1 MTTSDS
7 MTPATSMKPIIVITP
22 TITQFCHQA
31 WQIKAKAL
39 YVENDDSK
47 TYLITDVT
55 PFHPVSHIWPDHP
68 ADRGFVSLNG
78 EQYIV
83 EGCLVG
89 VIEQSTGKLHIA
101 ADIPVKRDSEG
112 WAFVVVHQLP
122 ASASMIKV
130 SDEVL
135 LTVDKEYQASL
146 SRGHSA
152 GHIAFLALNK
162 VLAESY
168 WRKDADRKDPLGSY
182 DFNSY
187 AQVTSFVTPELC
199 TDKYRLGKTLKKRGL
214 NVADML
220 TNLDGIE
227 ADINQM
233 IKGWLADSTP
243 VAMRLEGEA
252 LTDSRYW
259 EWQLDSDTLV
269 SIPCGGTHI
278 ENTSELKSLSVKL
291 TQLDDQHIEMLT
303 HVMR

>member
-1 MTTSDS
+1 MTTSDLI
-7 MTPATSMKPIIVITP
+7 TPTAITP
-22 TITQFCHQA
+22 TITQFCHQT
-31 WQIKAKAL
+31 WQLDAKVL
-39 YVENDDSK
+39 HVESDEDK

-68 ADRGFVSLNG
+68 ADNGVVSLD
-78 EQYIV
+78 EV
-83 EGCLVG
+83 EYTVDGCLVG
-89 VIEQSTGKLHIA
+89 AIEQSTGKLYVA
-101 ADIPVKRDSEG
+101 ADIPVKRDTEG
-112 WAFVVVHQLP
+112 WAFVVVHQLA
-122 ASASMIKV
+122 ASASMIKI
-130 SDEVL
+130 SDEVVL
-135 LTVDKEYQASL
+135 SVDKGYQASL

-187 AQVTSFVTPELC
+187 AQVTSFVSPELC
-199 TDKYRLGKTLKKRGL
+199 TDTYRLGKTLKKRGL

-220 TNLDGIE
+220 ANLDGIE

-233 IKGWLADSTP
+233 IADWLAEPTP

-259 EWQLDSDTLV
+259 EWQLDADTLV

-278 ENTSELKSLSVKL
+278 ENTTELKALSVKL

-303 HVMR
+303 HVIR

>member
-1 MTTSDS
+1 MTTSDLI
-7 MTPATSMKPIIVITP
+7 TPASAITP
-22 TITQFCHQA
+22 TLTQFCHQT
-31 WQIKAKAL
+31 WQLNAKVL
-39 YVENDDSK
+39 YVENNDSQ
-47 TYLITDVT
+47 TYVITNLT

-68 ADRGFVSLNG
+68 ADRGFVSVNG

-83 EGCLVG
+83 EDCLVG
-89 VIEQSTGKLHIA
+89 AIEQSTGKLCIA
-101 ADIPVKRDSEG
+101 ADIPVKRDTEG

-122 ASASMIKV
+122 ASASMINIG
-130 SDEVL
+130 DEVEL
-135 LTVDKEYQASL
+135 SVDEEYQASL

-220 TNLDGIE
+220 ANFDGIE

-233 IKGWLADSTP
+233 IAGWLAELTP

-259 EWQLDSDTLV
+259 EWQLNADTLV

-278 ENTSELKSLSVKL
+278 KNTSELKALSVKL
-291 TQLDDQHIEMLT
+291 TQLDDQNIEMLT
-303 HVMR
+303 HVIR

>member
-1 MTTSDS
+1 MTTSDLI
-7 MTPATSMKPIIVITP
+7 TPASAITP

-31 WQIKAKAL
+31 WQINAKAL
-39 YVENDDSK
+39 YVESDDSK

-68 ADRGFVSLNG
+68 ADQGFVSVG
-78 EQYIV
+78 DVQYPV
-83 EGCLVG
+83 EDCLVG
-89 VIEQSTGKLHIA
+89 AIEQSTGKLHIA
-101 ADIPVKRDSEG
+101 ADIPVKRDTEG

-122 ASASMIKV
+122 ASASMINV
-130 SDEVL
+130 NDEVVL
-135 LTVDKEYQASL
+135 SVDKEYQASL

-220 TNLDGIE
+220 ANLDDIE

-233 IKGWLADSTP
+233 ISGWLAEPTP

-259 EWQLDSDTLV
+259 EWQLNADTLV

-278 ENTSELKSLSVKL
+278 ENTSELKALSVKL

-303 HVMR
+303 HVIR

>member
-31 WQIKAKAL
+31 WQINAKAL

-47 TYLITDVT
+47 TYLITDMT

-83 EGCLVG
+83 EDCLVG
-89 VIEQSTGKLHIA
+89 AVEQYTGKLHIA
-101 ADIPVKRDSEG
+101 ADIPVKRDAEG
-112 WAFVVVHQLP
+112 WVFVVVHQLP

-130 SDEVL
+130 NDEVML
-135 LTVDKEYQASL
+135 SVDKEYQASL

-199 TDKYRLGKTLKKRGL
+199 ADKYRLGKTLKKRGL

-243 VAMRLEGEA
+243 VTMRLEGEA

-303 HVMR
+303 HVIR

>member
-1 MTTSDS
+1 MTTSDLN
-7 MTPATSMKPIIVITP
+7 TSASAITP

-31 WQIKAKAL
+31 WQLNAKTL

-47 TYLITDVT
+47 TYLITDMT

-68 ADRGFVSLNG
+68 ADRGFVSVNG

-83 EGCLVG
+83 EDCLVG
-89 VIEQSTGKLHIA
+89 AVEQSTGKLHIA
-101 ADIPVKRDSEG
+101 ADIPVKRNTEG
-112 WAFVVVHQLP
+112 WVFVVVHQLP
-122 ASASMIKV
+122 ASASMININ
-130 SDEVL
+130 DEVG

-220 TNLDGIE
+220 ANLDGIE

-233 IKGWLADSTP
+233 ISSWLAESTL

-278 ENTSELKSLSVKL
+278 ENTSELKSLSVNL

-303 HVMR
+303 HVIR

>member
-1 MTTSDS
+1 MTTSDLI
-7 MTPATSMKPIIVITP
+7 TPASAITP
-22 TITQFCHQA
+22 TLTQFCHQT
-31 WQIKAKAL
+31 WQLNAKVL
-39 YVENDDSK
+39 YVENNDSQ
-47 TYLITDVT
+47 TYVITNLT

-68 ADRGFVSLNG
+68 ADRGFVSVNG

-83 EGCLVG
+83 EDCLVG
-89 VIEQSTGKLHIA
+89 AIEQSTGKLCIA
-101 ADIPVKRDSEG
+101 ADIPVKRDTEG

-122 ASASMIKV
+122 ASASMINIG
-130 SDEVL
+130 DEVEL
-135 LTVDKEYQASL
+135 SVDKEYQASL

-168 WRKDADRKDPLGSY
+168 WRKNADRKDPLGSY

-220 TNLDGIE
+220 ANLEGVE

-233 IKGWLADSTP
+233 IAGWLTESTS
-243 VAMRLEGEA
+243 VVMRLEGEA

-259 EWQLDSDTLV
+259 EWQFNADTLV

-278 ENTSELKSLSVKL
+278 ENTSELKVLSVKL

-303 HVMR
+303 HVIR

>member
-1 MTTSDS
+1 MTTSDLI
-7 MTPATSMKPIIVITP
+7 TQAQAITP

-31 WQIKAKAL
+31 WQLTAKAL
-39 YVENDDSK
+39 YVESDSSK
-47 TYLITDVT
+47 TYLINDVT

-68 ADRGFVSLNG
+68 ADQGFVTVG
-78 EQYIV
+78 DVQYSV
-83 EGCLVG
+83 EDCLVG
-89 VIEQSTGKLHIA
+89 AIEQSTGKLHIA
-101 ADIPVKRDSEG
+101 ADIPVKRDAEG

-122 ASASMIKV
+122 ASASMINV
-130 SDEVL
+130 NDEVVL
-135 LTVDKEYQASL
+135 SVDKEYQASL

-220 TNLDGIE
+220 ANLEGIE

-233 IKGWLADSTP
+233 ISGWLTQSTP

-259 EWQLDSDTLV
+259 EWQLDAETLV

-278 ENTSELKSLSVKL
+278 ENTSELNALSVKL

-303 HVMR
+303 HVIR

>member
-1 MTTSDS
+1 MTTSDLI
-7 MTPATSMKPIIVITP
+7 TPTAITP
-22 TITQFCHQA
+22 TITQFCHQT
-31 WQIKAKAL
+31 WQLDAKVL
-39 YVENDDSK
+39 HVESDEDK
-47 TYLITDVT
+47 TYLITGVT

-68 ADRGFVSLNG
+68 ADNGVVSLDD
-78 EQYIV
+78 V
-83 EGCLVG
+83 EYTVDDCLVG
-89 VIEQSTGKLHIA
+89 AIEQSTGKLYVA
-101 ADIPVKRDSEG
+101 ADIPVKRDTEG
-112 WAFVVVHQLP
+112 WVFVVVHQLA
-122 ASASMIKV
+122 ASASMIKI
-130 SDEVL
+130 SDEVVL
-135 LTVDKEYQASL
+135 SVDKGYQASL

-162 VLAESY
+162 VLAENY

-187 AQVTSFVTPELC
+187 AQVTSFVSPELC
-199 TDKYRLGKTLKKRGL
+199 TDTYRLGKTLKKRGL

-220 TNLDGIE
+220 ANLDGIE

-233 IKGWLADSTP
+233 IAGWLAEPTP

-259 EWQLDSDTLV
+259 EWQLDADTLV

-278 ENTSELKSLSVKL
+278 ENTSELKALSVKL

-303 HVMR
+303 HVIR

>member
-1 MTTSDS
+1 MTTSDLI
-7 MTPATSMKPIIVITP
+7 TQAEVITP
-22 TITQFCHQA
+22 TITQFCHQI
-31 WQIKAKAL
+31 WQLKAKVL
-39 YVENDDSK
+39 HIESDENK

-68 ADRGFVSLNG
+68 ADQGFVTVG
-78 EQYIV
+78 DVQYPV
-83 EGCLVG
+83 EDCLVG
-89 VIEQSTGKLHIA
+89 AIEQSTGKLFIA
-101 ADIPVKRDSEG
+101 VDIPVKRDAEG
-112 WAFVVVHQLP
+112 WAFVVVHQLS
-122 ASASMIKV
+122 ASASMINIH
-130 SDEVL
+130 DEIVL
-135 LTVDKEYQASL
+135 SVDKEYQASL

-152 GHIAFLALNK
+152 GHIASLALNK

-187 AQVTSFVTPELC
+187 AQVTSFVTQELC

-220 TNLDGIE
+220 ANLESIE

-233 IKGWLADSTP
+233 ISGWLAESTP

-259 EWQLDSDTLV
+259 EWQLDAETLV

-278 ENTSELKSLSVKL
+278 ESTSELKRLSVKL
-291 TQLDDQHIEMLT
+291 TQLDEQHIEMLT
-303 HVMR
+303 HVIR

>member
-1 MTTSDS
+1 MTTSDP

-22 TITQFCHQA
+22 TIIQFCHQA
-31 WQIKAKAL
+31 WQINAKAL

-47 TYLITDVT
+47 TYLITDMT

-83 EGCLVG
+83 EDCLVG
-89 VIEQSTGKLHIA
+89 AVEQSTGKLHLA
-101 ADIPVKRDSEG
+101 ADIPVKRDAEG

-130 SDEVL
+130 NDEVML
-135 LTVDKEYQASL
+135 SVDKEYQASL

-227 ADINQM
+227 VDINQM

-243 VAMRLEGEA
+243 VTMRLEGEA

-303 HVMR
+303 HVIR

>member
-1 MTTSDS
+1 MTTSDLI
-7 MTPATSMKPIIVITP
+7 TPASAITP
-22 TITQFCHQA
+22 TLTQFCHQT
-31 WQIKAKAL
+31 WQLNAKVL
-39 YVENDDSK
+39 YVENNDSQ
-47 TYLITDVT
+47 TYVITNLT

-68 ADRGFVSLNG
+68 ADRGFVSVNG

-83 EGCLVG
+83 EDCLVG
-89 VIEQSTGKLHIA
+89 AIEQSTGKLCIA
-101 ADIPVKRDSEG
+101 ADIPVKRDTEG

-122 ASASMIKV
+122 ASASMINIG
-130 SDEVL
+130 DEVEL
-135 LTVDKEYQASL
+135 SVDKEYQASL

-168 WRKDADRKDPLGSY
+168 WRKNADRKDPLGSY

-220 TNLDGIE
+220 ANLEGVE

-233 IKGWLADSTP
+233 ISGWLTESTS
-243 VAMRLEGEA
+243 VVMRLEGEA

-259 EWQLDSDTLV
+259 EWQFNADTLV

-278 ENTSELKSLSVKL
+278 ENTSELKVLSVKL

-303 HVMR
+303 HVIR

>member
-1 MTTSDS
+1 MTTNDLI
-7 MTPATSMKPIIVITP
+7 TSVQAITP

-31 WQIKAKAL
+31 WQLNAKAL
-39 YVENDDSK
+39 YVENNDSQ

-68 ADRGFVSLNG
+68 ADQGFVSVNG

-83 EGCLVG
+83 EDCLVG
-89 VIEQSTGKLHIA
+89 AIEQSTGKLCIA
-101 ADIPVKRDSEG
+101 ADIPVKRDTEG

-122 ASASMIKV
+122 ASASMINIG
-130 SDEVL
+130 DEVEL
-135 LTVDKEYQASL
+135 SVDKEYQASL

-220 TNLDGIE
+220 ANLEGVE

-233 IKGWLADSTP
+233 IAGWLAESTS

-259 EWQLDSDTLV
+259 EWQINADTLV

-278 ENTSELKSLSVKL
+278 ENTSELQALSVKL

-303 HVMR
+303 HVIR

>member
-1 MTTSDS
+1 MTTSDLI
-7 MTPATSMKPIIVITP
+7 TPVSAITP

-31 WQIKAKAL
+31 WQLNAKAQ
-39 YVENDDSK
+39 YVESDDSK

-68 ADRGFVSLNG
+68 ADQGFVSVGDVL
-78 EQYIV
+78 YPV
-83 EGCLVG
+83 EDCLVG
-89 VIEQSTGKLHIA
+89 AIEQSTGKLHIA
-101 ADIPVKRDSEG
+101 ADIPVKRDTEG

-122 ASASMIKV
+122 TSASMIKV
-130 SDEVL
+130 NDEVVL
-135 LTVDKEYQASL
+135 SVDKEYQASL

-162 VLAESY
+162 VLAERY

-199 TDKYRLGKTLKKRGL
+199 SDKYRLGKTLKKRGL

-220 TNLDGIE
+220 ANLDDIE

-233 IKGWLADSTP
+233 IAGWLAEPTP

-259 EWQLDSDTLV
+259 EWQLDADTLV

-278 ENTSELKSLSVKL
+278 ENTSELKALSVKL

-303 HVMR
+303 HVIR

>member
-1 MTTSDS
+1 MTISDLITS
-7 MTPATSMKPIIVITP
+7 AQAITP

-31 WQIKAKAL
+31 WQLNAKAL
-39 YVENDDSK
+39 YVESNDSQS
-47 TYLITDVT
+47 YLITDVT

-68 ADRGFVSLNG
+68 ADRGFVSVNG

-83 EGCLVG
+83 EDCLVG
-89 VIEQSTGKLHIA
+89 AIEQSTGKLSVA
-101 ADIPVKRDSEG
+101 ADIPVKRDTEG

-122 ASASMIKV
+122 ASASMINIG
-130 SDEVL
+130 DEVEL
-135 LTVDKEYQASL
+135 SVDKEYQASL

-168 WRKDADRKDPLGSY
+168 WRKDADRKDPLGNY

-199 TDKYRLGKTLKKRGL
+199 TDNYRLGKTLKKRGL

-220 TNLDGIE
+220 ANLKE
-227 ADINQM
+227 VETDINQM
-233 IKGWLADSTP
+233 IAGWLAESTS

-259 EWQLDSDTLV
+259 EWQLNADTLV

-278 ENTSELKSLSVKL
+278 ENTSELKALSVKL

-303 HVMR
+303 HVIR

>member
-1 MTTSDS
+1 MTTSDLI
-7 MTPATSMKPIIVITP
+7 TPVSAITP

-31 WQIKAKAL
+31 WQLNAKAQ
-39 YVENDDSK
+39 YVESDDSK

-68 ADRGFVSLNG
+68 ADQGFVSVGDVL
-78 EQYIV
+78 YPV
-83 EGCLVG
+83 EDCLVG
-89 VIEQSTGKLHIA
+89 AIEQSTGKLHIA
-101 ADIPVKRDSEG
+101 ADIPVKRDTEG

-122 ASASMIKV
+122 TSASMIKV
-130 SDEVL
+130 NDEVVL
-135 LTVDKEYQASL
+135 SVDKEYQASL

-162 VLAESY
+162 VLAERY

-220 TNLDGIE
+220 ANLDDIE

-233 IKGWLADSTP
+233 IAGWFAEPTP

-259 EWQLDSDTLV
+259 EWQLDADTLV

-278 ENTSELKSLSVKL
+278 ENTSELKALSVKL

-303 HVMR
+303 HVIR

>member
-1 MTTSDS
+1 MTTSNLI
-7 MTPATSMKPIIVITP
+7 TQAEVITP
-22 TITQFCHQA
+22 TITQFCHQI
-31 WQIKAKAL
+31 WQLNAKVL
-39 YVENDDSK
+39 HIESDENK

-68 ADRGFVSLNG
+68 ADQGFVTVG
-78 EQYIV
+78 DVQYPV
-83 EGCLVG
+83 EDCLVG
-89 VIEQSTGKLHIA
+89 AVEQSTGKLFIA
-101 ADIPVKRDSEG
+101 ADIPVKRDAEG
-112 WAFVVVHQLP
+112 WTFVVVHQLS
-122 ASASMIKV
+122 ASASMINIH
-130 SDEVL
+130 DEIVL
-135 LTVDKEYQASL
+135 SVDKEYQASL

-152 GHIAFLALNK
+152 GHIASLALNK

-187 AQVTSFVTPELC
+187 AQVTSFVTQELC

-220 TNLDGIE
+220 ANLESIE

-233 IKGWLADSTP
+233 ISGWLAESTP

-259 EWQLDSDTLV
+259 EWQLDAETLV

-278 ENTSELKSLSVKL
+278 ESTSELKRLSVKL
-291 TQLDDQHIEMLT
+291 TQLDEQHIEMLT
-303 HVMR
+303 HVIR

>member
-1 MTTSDS
+1 MTTSNLI
-7 MTPATSMKPIIVITP
+7 TQAEVITP
-22 TITQFCHQA
+22 TITQFCHQI
-31 WQIKAKAL
+31 WQLKAKVL
-39 YVENDDSK
+39 NIESDENK

-68 ADRGFVSLNG
+68 ADQGFVTVG
-78 EQYIV
+78 DVQYPV
-83 EGCLVG
+83 EDCLVG
-89 VIEQSTGKLHIA
+89 AIEQSTGKLFIA
-101 ADIPVKRDSEG
+101 ADIPVKRDAEG
-112 WAFVVVHQLP
+112 WAFVVVHQLS
-122 ASASMIKV
+122 ASASMINIH
-130 SDEVL
+130 DEIVL
-135 LTVDKEYQASL
+135 SVDKEYQASL

-152 GHIAFLALNK
+152 GHIASLALNK

-187 AQVTSFVTPELC
+187 AQVTSFVTQELC

-220 TNLDGIE
+220 ANLESIE

-233 IKGWLADSTP
+233 ISGWLAESTP

-259 EWQLDSDTLV
+259 EWQLDAETLV

-278 ENTSELKSLSVKL
+278 ESTSELKRLSVKL
-291 TQLDDQHIEMLT
+291 TQLDEQHIEMLT
-303 HVMR
+303 HVIR

>member
-1 MTTSDS
+1 MTTSNLI
-7 MTPATSMKPIIVITP
+7 TQAEVITP
-22 TITQFCHQA
+22 TITQFCHQI
-31 WQIKAKAL
+31 WQLNAKVL
-39 YVENDDSK
+39 HIESDENK

-68 ADRGFVSLNG
+68 ADQGFVTVG
-78 EQYIV
+78 DVQYPV
-83 EGCLVG
+83 EDCLVG
-89 VIEQSTGKLHIA
+89 AIEQSTGKLFIA
-101 ADIPVKRDSEG
+101 ADIPVKRDAEG
-112 WAFVVVHQLP
+112 WAFVVVHQLS
-122 ASASMIKV
+122 ASASMINIH
-130 SDEVL
+130 DEIVL
-135 LTVDKEYQASL
+135 SVDKEYQASL

-152 GHIAFLALNK
+152 GHIASLALNK

-187 AQVTSFVTPELC
+187 AQVTSFVTQELC

-220 TNLDGIE
+220 ANLESIE

-233 IKGWLADSTP
+233 ISGWLAESTP

-259 EWQLDSDTLV
+259 EWQLDAETLV

-278 ENTSELKSLSVKL
+278 ESTSELKRLSVKL
-291 TQLDDQHIEMLT
+291 TQLDEQHIEMLT
-303 HVMR
+303 HVIR

>member
-1 MTTSDS
+1 MTTSDLI
-7 MTPATSMKPIIVITP
+7 TPVSAITP

-31 WQIKAKAL
+31 WQLNAKAQ
-39 YVENDDSK
+39 YVESDDSK

-68 ADRGFVSLNG
+68 ADQGFVSVGDVL
-78 EQYIV
+78 YPV
-83 EGCLVG
+83 EDCLVG
-89 VIEQSTGKLHIA
+89 AIEQSTGKLHIA
-101 ADIPVKRDSEG
+101 ADIPVKRDTEG

-122 ASASMIKV
+122 TSASMIKV
-130 SDEVL
+130 NDEVVL
-135 LTVDKEYQASL
+135 SVDKEYQASL

-220 TNLDGIE
+220 ANLDDIE

-233 IKGWLADSTP
+233 LAGWLAEPTP

-259 EWQLDSDTLV
+259 EWQLDADTLV

-278 ENTSELKSLSVKL
+278 ENTSELKALSVKL

-303 HVMR
+303 HVIR

>member
-1 MTTSDS
+1 MTTSDLI
-7 MTPATSMKPIIVITP
+7 TSAQAITP

-31 WQIKAKAL
+31 WQLNAKAL
-39 YVENDDSK
+39 YVESIDSQS
-47 TYLITDVT
+47 YLITDVT

-68 ADRGFVSLNG
+68 ADRGFVSVNG

-83 EGCLVG
+83 EDCLVG
-89 VIEQSTGKLHIA
+89 AIEQSTGKLSIA
-101 ADIPVKRDSEG
+101 ADIPVKRDTEG

-122 ASASMIKV
+122 TSASMINIG
-130 SDEVL
+130 DEVEL
-135 LTVDKEYQASL
+135 SVDKEYQASL

-187 AQVTSFVTPELC
+187 AQVTSFVTPEVC

-220 TNLDGIE
+220 ANLKGVE

-233 IKGWLADSTP
+233 IAGWLAESTS

-259 EWQLDSDTLV
+259 EWQLNADTLV

-278 ENTSELKSLSVKL
+278 ENTSDFKALSVKL

-303 HVMR
+303 RVIR

>member
-1 MTTSDS
+1 MTTSDLI
-7 MTPATSMKPIIVITP
+7 TQAEVITP
-22 TITQFCHQA
+22 TITQFCHQI
-31 WQIKAKAL
+31 WQLNAKAL
-39 YVENDDSK
+39 HVESDDSK

-68 ADRGFVSLNG
+68 ADQGFVTVDDDV
-78 EQYIV
+78 QYPV
-83 EGCLVG
+83 EDCLVG
-89 VIEQSTGKLHIA
+89 AIEQSTGKLCIA
-101 ADIPVKRDSEG
+101 AGIPVKRDAEG
-112 WAFVVVHQLP
+112 WVFVVVHQLS
-122 ASASMIKV
+122 ASASMINIH
-130 SDEVL
+130 DEIVL
-135 LTVDKEYQASL
+135 SVDKEYQSSL

-152 GHIAFLALNK
+152 GHIASLALNK

-187 AQVTSFVTPELC
+187 AQMTSFVTQELC

-214 NVADML
+214 NVADL
-220 TNLDGIE
+220 LANLDGIE
-227 ADINQM
+227 TDINQM
-233 IKGWLADSTP
+233 ISGWLAEPTP

-259 EWQLDSDTLV
+259 EWQLDADTLV

-278 ENTSELKSLSVKL
+278 ENTSELKALSVKL

-303 HVMR
+303 HVIR

>member
-1 MTTSDS
+1 MTTSDLI
-7 MTPATSMKPIIVITP
+7 TPVSAITP

-31 WQIKAKAL
+31 WQLNAKAQ
-39 YVENDDSK
+39 YVESDDNK

-68 ADRGFVSLNG
+68 ADQGFVSVGDVL
-78 EQYIV
+78 YPV
-83 EGCLVG
+83 EDCLVG
-89 VIEQSTGKLHIA
+89 AIEQSTGKLHIA
-101 ADIPVKRDSEG
+101 ADIPVKRDTEG

-122 ASASMIKV
+122 TSASMIKV
-130 SDEVL
+130 NDEVVL
-135 LTVDKEYQASL
+135 SVDKEYQASL

-220 TNLDGIE
+220 ASLDDIE

-233 IKGWLADSTP
+233 IAGWFAEPTP

-259 EWQLDSDTLV
+259 EWQLDADTLV

-278 ENTSELKSLSVKL
+278 ENTSELKALSVKL

-303 HVMR
+303 HVIR

>member
-1 MTTSDS
+1 MTTSDP
-7 MTPATSMKPIIVITP
+7 MTPATPMKPIIVITP

-31 WQIKAKAL
+31 WQINVKAL

-47 TYLITDVT
+47 TYLITDMT

-68 ADRGFVSLNG
+68 ADQGFVNVG
-78 EQYIV
+78 DVQYPV
-83 EGCLVG
+83 EDCLVG
-89 VIEQSTGKLHIA
+89 AIEQSTGKLHIA
-101 ADIPVKRDSEG
+101 EDIPVKRDTEG

-135 LTVDKEYQASL
+135 LSVDKEYQASL

-233 IKGWLADSTP
+233 IKGWLAGSTP

-303 HVMR
+303 HVIR

>member
-22 TITQFCHQA
+22 TITQFCHQT
-31 WQIKAKAL
+31 WLLNAKAV
-39 YVENDDSK
+39 YVESDDSK
-47 TYLITDVT
+47 THLITDVT

-68 ADRGFVSLNG
+68 ADRGFVSVGG

-83 EGCLVG
+83 EDCLVG
-89 VIEQSTGKLHIA
+89 AIEQSTGNLYIA
-101 ADIPVKRDSEG
+101 ADIPVKRDTEG

-122 ASASMIKV
+122 VSASMINIG
-130 SDEVL
+130 DEIEL
-135 LTVDKEYQASL
+135 SVDKEHQASL

-168 WRKDADRKDPLGSY
+168 WRKDADRKDPFGSY

-233 IKGWLADSTP
+233 IAGWLVESTL
-243 VAMRLEGEA
+243 VTMRLEGEA

-259 EWQLDSDTLV
+259 EWQLDDETLV

-278 ENTSELKSLSVKL
+278 DNTSELKALSVKL
-291 TQLDDQHIEMLT
+291 TQLDDQHIEMQT
-303 HVMR
+303 CVSR

>member
-1 MTTSDS
+1 MTTSNLI
-7 MTPATSMKPIIVITP
+7 TQAEVITP
-22 TITQFCHQA
+22 TITQFCHQI
-31 WQIKAKAL
+31 WQLNAKVL
-39 YVENDDSK
+39 HIESDENK
-47 TYLITDVT
+47 TYLITDMT

-68 ADRGFVSLNG
+68 ADQGFVTVG
-78 EQYIV
+78 DVQYPV
-83 EGCLVG
+83 EDCLVG
-89 VIEQSTGKLHIA
+89 SIEQSTGKLFIA
-101 ADIPVKRDSEG
+101 ADIPVKRDAEG
-112 WAFVVVHQLP
+112 WAFVVVHQLS
-122 ASASMIKV
+122 ASASMINIH
-130 SDEVL
+130 DEIVL
-135 LTVDKEYQASL
+135 SVDKEYQASL

-152 GHIAFLALNK
+152 GHIASLALNK

-187 AQVTSFVTPELC
+187 AQVTSFVTQELC

-220 TNLDGIE
+220 ANLESIE

-233 IKGWLADSTP
+233 ISGWLVESTP

-259 EWQLDSDTLV
+259 EWQLDAETLV

-278 ENTSELKSLSVKL
+278 ESTSELKRLSVKL
-291 TQLDDQHIEMLT
+291 TQLDEQHIEMLT
-303 HVMR
+303 HVIR

>member
-22 TITQFCHQA
+22 TITQFFHQA
-31 WQIKAKAL
+31 WQINAKAL

-47 TYLITDVT
+47 TYLITDMT

-83 EGCLVG
+83 EDCLVG
-89 VIEQSTGKLHIA
+89 AVEQSTGKLHIA
-101 ADIPVKRDSEG
+101 ADIPVKRDTEG

-130 SDEVL
+130 NDEVML
-135 LTVDKEYQASL
+135 SVDKEYQASL

>member
-1 MTTSDS
+1 MTTSDLI
-7 MTPATSMKPIIVITP
+7 TQAEAITP

-31 WQIKAKAL
+31 WQLTAKAL
-39 YVENDDSK
+39 YVESDSSK

-68 ADRGFVSLNG
+68 ADQGFVTVG
-78 EQYIV
+78 DVQYSV
-83 EGCLVG
+83 EDCLVG
-89 VIEQSTGKLHIA
+89 AIEQSTGKLHIA
-101 ADIPVKRDSEG
+101 ADIPVKRDAEG

-122 ASASMIKV
+122 ASASMINV
-130 SDEVL
+130 NDEVVL
-135 LTVDKEYQASL
+135 SVDKEYQASL

-220 TNLDGIE
+220 ANLEGIE

-233 IKGWLADSTP
+233 ISGWLTQSTP

-259 EWQLDSDTLV
+259 EWQLDAETLV

-278 ENTSELKSLSVKL
+278 ENTSELNALSVKL

-303 HVMR
+303 HVIR

>member
-1 MTTSDS
+1 MTTSDLI
-7 MTPATSMKPIIVITP
+7 TQAEVITP
-22 TITQFCHQA
+22 TITQFCHQI
-31 WQIKAKAL
+31 WQLKAKVL
-39 YVENDDSK
+39 HIESDENK

-68 ADRGFVSLNG
+68 ADQGFVTVG
-78 EQYIV
+78 DVQYPV
-83 EGCLVG
+83 EDCLVG
-89 VIEQSTGKLHIA
+89 AIEQSTGKLCIA
-101 ADIPVKRDSEG
+101 ADIPVKRDAEG
-112 WAFVVVHQLP
+112 WVFVVVHQLS
-122 ASASMIKV
+122 ASASMINIH
-130 SDEVL
+130 DEIVL
-135 LTVDKEYQASL
+135 SVDKEYQSSL

-152 GHIAFLALNK
+152 GHIASLALNK

-187 AQVTSFVTPELC
+187 AQVTSFVTQELC

-220 TNLDGIE
+220 ANLESIE

-233 IKGWLADSTP
+233 ISGWLAESTP

-259 EWQLDSDTLV
+259 EWQLDAETLV

-278 ENTSELKSLSVKL
+278 ESTSELKRLSVKL
-291 TQLDDQHIEMLT
+291 TQLDEQHIEMLT
-303 HVMR
+303 HVIR

>member
-1 MTTSDS
+1 MTTSDLI
-7 MTPATSMKPIIVITP
+7 TQAEVITP
-22 TITQFCHQA
+22 TITQFCHQI
-31 WQIKAKAL
+31 WQLNAKAL
-39 YVENDDSK
+39 HVESDDSK

-68 ADRGFVSLNG
+68 ADQGFVTVG
-78 EQYIV
+78 DVQYPV
-83 EGCLVG
+83 EDCLVG
-89 VIEQSTGKLHIA
+89 AIEQSTGKLFIA
-101 ADIPVKRDSEG
+101 ADIPVKRDAEG
-112 WAFVVVHQLP
+112 WTFVVVHQLS
-122 ASASMIKV
+122 ASASMINIH
-130 SDEVL
+130 DEIVL
-135 LTVDKEYQASL
+135 SVDKEYQASL

-152 GHIAFLALNK
+152 GHIASLALNK

-187 AQVTSFVTPELC
+187 AQVTSFVTQELC

-220 TNLDGIE
+220 ANLESIE

-233 IKGWLADSTP
+233 ISGWLAESTP

-259 EWQLDSDTLV
+259 EWQLDAETLV

-278 ENTSELKSLSVKL
+278 ESTSELKRLSVKL
-291 TQLDDQHIEMLT
+291 TQLDEQHIEMLT
-303 HVMR
+303 HVIR

>member
-1 MTTSDS
+1 MTTSDLI
-7 MTPATSMKPIIVITP
+7 TPVSAITP

-31 WQIKAKAL
+31 WQLNAKAQ
-39 YVENDDSK
+39 YVESDDSK

-68 ADRGFVSLNG
+68 ADQGFVSVGDVL
-78 EQYIV
+78 YPV
-83 EGCLVG
+83 EDCLVG
-89 VIEQSTGKLHIA
+89 AIEQSTGKLHIA
-101 ADIPVKRDSEG
+101 ADIPVKRDTEG

-122 ASASMIKV
+122 TSVSMIKV
-130 SDEVL
+130 NDEVVL
-135 LTVDKEYQASL
+135 SVDKEYQASL

-162 VLAESY
+162 VLAERY

-199 TDKYRLGKTLKKRGL
+199 SDKYRLGKTLKKRGL

-220 TNLDGIE
+220 ASLDDIE

-233 IKGWLADSTP
+233 IAGWFAEPTP

-259 EWQLDSDTLV
+259 EWQLDADTLV

-278 ENTSELKSLSVKL
+278 ENTSELKALSVKL

-303 HVMR
+303 HVIR

>member
-1 MTTSDS
+1 MTTSDP

-31 WQIKAKAL
+31 WQINAKAL

-47 TYLITDVT
+47 TYLITDMT

-83 EGCLVG
+83 EDCLVG
-89 VIEQSTGKLHIA
+89 AVEQSTGKLHIA
-101 ADIPVKRDSEG
+101 ADIPVKRDTEG

-122 ASASMIKV
+122 ASASRIKV

-135 LTVDKEYQASL
+135 LTVDQEYQASL

-243 VAMRLEGEA
+243 VTMRLEGEA

>member
-1 MTTSDS
+1 MTTSDLI
-7 MTPATSMKPIIVITP
+7 TQAEVITP
-22 TITQFCHQA
+22 TITQFCHQI
-31 WQIKAKAL
+31 WQLKAKVL
-39 YVENDDSK
+39 HIESDENK

-68 ADRGFVSLNG
+68 ADQGFVTVG
-78 EQYIV
+78 DVQYPV
-83 EGCLVG
+83 EDCLVG
-89 VIEQSTGKLHIA
+89 AIEQSTGKLFIA
-101 ADIPVKRDSEG
+101 ADIPVKRDAEG
-112 WAFVVVHQLP
+112 WTFVVVHQLS
-122 ASASMIKV
+122 ASASMINIH
-130 SDEVL
+130 DEIVL
-135 LTVDKEYQASL
+135 SVDKEYQASL

-152 GHIAFLALNK
+152 GHIASLALNK

-187 AQVTSFVTPELC
+187 AQVTSFVTQELC

-220 TNLDGIE
+220 ANLESIE

-233 IKGWLADSTP
+233 ISGWLAESTP

-259 EWQLDSDTLV
+259 EWQLDAETLV

-278 ENTSELKSLSVKL
+278 ESTSELKRLSVKL
-291 TQLDDQHIEMLT
+291 TQLDEQHIEMLT
-303 HVMR
+303 HVIR

>member
-1 MTTSDS
+1 MTTSDLN
-7 MTPATSMKPIIVITP
+7 TSASAITP

-31 WQIKAKAL
+31 WQLNAKAL

-47 TYLITDVT
+47 TYLITDMT

-68 ADRGFVSLNG
+68 ADRGFVSVNG

-83 EGCLVG
+83 EDCLVG
-89 VIEQSTGKLHIA
+89 AVEQSTGKLHIA
-101 ADIPVKRDSEG
+101 ADIPVKRDTEG

-122 ASASMIKV
+122 ASASMININ
-130 SDEVL
+130 DEVG

-220 TNLDGIE
+220 ANLDGIE

-233 IKGWLADSTP
+233 ISSWLAESTL

-278 ENTSELKSLSVKL
+278 ENTSEFKFLSVKL

-303 HVMR
+303 HVIR

>member
-1 MTTSDS
+1 MTTSDLI
-7 MTPATSMKPIIVITP
+7 TSAQAITP

-31 WQIKAKAL
+31 WQLNAKAL
-39 YVENDDSK
+39 YVESIDSQS
-47 TYLITDVT
+47 YLITDVT

-68 ADRGFVSLNG
+68 ADRGFVSVNG

-83 EGCLVG
+83 EDCLVG
-89 VIEQSTGKLHIA
+89 AIEQSTGKLSIA
-101 ADIPVKRDSEG
+101 ADIPVKRDTEG

-122 ASASMIKV
+122 ASASMINIG
-130 SDEVL
+130 DEVEL
-135 LTVDKEYQASL
+135 SVDKEYQASL

-220 TNLDGIE
+220 ANLKGVE

-233 IKGWLADSTP
+233 IAGWLAESTS
-243 VAMRLEGEA
+243 VAMRVEGEA

-259 EWQLDSDTLV
+259 EWQLNADTLV

-278 ENTSELKSLSVKL
+278 ENTSELKALSVKL

-303 HVMR
+303 HVIR

>member
-1 MTTSDS
+1 MTTSDLI
-7 MTPATSMKPIIVITP
+7 TQAQAITP

-31 WQIKAKAL
+31 WQINAKAL
-39 YVENDDSK
+39 YVESDDSK

-68 ADRGFVSLNG
+68 ADQGFVSVG
-78 EQYIV
+78 DVQYPV
-83 EGCLVG
+83 EDCLVG
-89 VIEQSTGKLHIA
+89 AIEQSTGKLYIA
-101 ADIPVKRDSEG
+101 ADIPVKRNTEG

-122 ASASMIKV
+122 VSADMVKV
-130 SDEVL
+130 SDEVVL
-135 LTVDKEYQASL
+135 LVDKEYQASL

-187 AQVTSFVTPELC
+187 AQVTSFVTPDLC

-220 TNLDGIE
+220 ANLEGIE
-227 ADINQM
+227 VDINLM
-233 IKGWLADSTP
+233 IADWIAESTSIS
-243 VAMRLEGEA
+243 MRLEGEA

-278 ENTSELKSLSVKL
+278 ENTSELKALAVKL

-303 HVMR
+303 HVIR

>member
-1 MTTSDS
+1 MTTSDLI
-7 MTPATSMKPIIVITP
+7 TQAEVITP
-22 TITQFCHQA
+22 TITQFCHQI
-31 WQIKAKAL
+31 WQLNAKAL
-39 YVENDDSK
+39 HVESDDSK

-68 ADRGFVSLNG
+68 ADQGFITVDDV
-78 EQYIV
+78 QYPV
-83 EGCLVG
+83 EDCLVG
-89 VIEQSTGKLHIA
+89 AIEQSTGKLCIA
-101 ADIPVKRDSEG
+101 ADIPVKRDAEG
-112 WAFVVVHQLP
+112 WVFVVVHQLS
-122 ASASMIKV
+122 ASASMINIH
-130 SDEVL
+130 DEIVL
-135 LTVDKEYQASL
+135 SVDKEYQSSL

-152 GHIAFLALNK
+152 GHIASLALNK

-187 AQVTSFVTPELC
+187 AQVTSFVTQELC

-214 NVADML
+214 NVADL
-220 TNLDGIE
+220 LANLDGIE
-227 ADINQM
+227 TDINQM
-233 IKGWLADSTP
+233 ISGWLAEPTP

-259 EWQLDSDTLV
+259 EWQLDADTLV

-278 ENTSELKSLSVKL
+278 ENTSELKALSVKL

-303 HVMR
+303 HVIR